1 MSALLAFFF
10 PPRTASLRRLPY
22 LGWLFGLLFGLGLIL
37 AITPDDVALAL
48 FLIALLLYYR
58 AGALRARDAGLKAR
72 NYLFYSLAMWIAGI
86 VIAYLRGF
94 EPGSIE
100 YMSLGGGFQVVM
112 TLLLLAAPASA
123 TARKEK

>member
-1 MSALLAFFF
+1 MAALLAFFF

-37 AITPDDVALAL
+37 AIAPDDVALAL

-100 YMSLGGGFQVVM
+100 YMSLGGSFQVVM

>member
-37 AITPDDVALAL
+37 AIAPDDVALAL

-94 EPGSIE
+94 EPGSKE
-100 YMSLGGGFQVVM
+100 YISLGGGFQVVM

>member
-37 AITPDDVALAL
+37 AIAPDDVALAL

-94 EPGSIE
+94 EPGSKE
-100 YMSLGGGFQVVM
+100 YISLGGGFQVVM
-112 TLLLLAAPASA
+112 TLLLLAAPAPA

>member
-22 LGWLFGLLFGLGLIL
+22 LGWLFGLLFGLGLTL

-112 TLLLLAAPASA
+112 TLLLLAAPAPA

>member
-10 PPRTASLRRLPY
+10 PPRTASLRRLAY

-37 AITPDDVALAL
+37 AIAPDDVALAL

-94 EPGSIE
+94 EPGSKE
-100 YMSLGGGFQVVM
+100 YISLGGSFQVVM
-112 TLLLLAAPASA
+112 TLLLLAAPAPA
-123 TARKEK
+123 VAKKAQ

>member
-1 MSALLAFFF
+1 MSALFAFFF
-10 PPRTASLRRLPY
+10 PPRTATLRRLPY
-22 LGWLFGLLFGLGLIL
+22 LGWLFGLLFGLGLLL
-37 AITPDDVALAL
+37 AIMPDDVALAL
-48 FLIALLLYYR
+48 FLMALLLYYR

-94 EPGSIE
+94 EPGSTE
-100 YMSLGGGFQVVM
+100 YLSLGGSFQVVM

>member
-37 AITPDDVALAL
+37 AIAPDDVALAL

-100 YMSLGGGFQVVM
+100 YISLGGGFQVVM

>member
-1 MSALLAFFF
+1 MSALLAFIF

-112 TLLLLAAPASA
+112 TLLLLAAPAPA

>member
-1 MSALLAFFF
+1 MSALFAFFF
-10 PPRTASLRRLPY
+10 PPRTVTLRRLPY

-37 AITPDDVALAL
+37 AIAPDDVALVL
-48 FLIALLLYYR
+48 FLIALWLYYR

-94 EPGSIE
+94 EPGSTE
-100 YMSLGGGFQVVM
+100 YLSFGGSFQVVM
-112 TLLLLAAPASA
+112 TLLLLAAPAPG
-123 TARKEK
+123 TAKKAQ

>member
-1 MSALLAFFF
+1 MSALFAFFF
-10 PPRTASLRRLPY
+10 PPRTVTLRRLPY

-37 AITPDDVALAL
+37 AIAPDGVALAL
-48 FLIALLLYYR
+48 VLMALFLYYR
-58 AGALRARDAGLKAR
+58 ASALRARDAGLKAR

-86 VIAYLRGF
+86 VFAYLRGS
-94 EPGSIE
+94 EPGRIE
-100 YMSLGGGFQVVM
+100 YLSLGGSFQVVM

>member
-112 TLLLLAAPASA
+112 TLLLLAAPAPA

>member
-1 MSALLAFFF
+1 MSALLVFFF
-10 PPRTASLRRLPY
+10 PPRTARLRRLPY

-37 AITPDDVALAL
+37 AIAPDDVALAL

-94 EPGSIE
+94 EPGSKE
-100 YMSLGGGFQVVM
+100 YISLGGGFQVVM
-112 TLLLLAAPASA
+112 TLLLLAAPAPA
-123 TARKEK
+123 VAKKAQ

>member
-37 AITPDDVALAL
+37 AIAPDDMALAL

-112 TLLLLAAPASA
+112 TLLLLAAPAPA